1 VNTRTDPL
9 ARAPDFG
16 GFLRVAIRRIATG
29 IKLLFAEE
37 TFAISKG

>member
-1 VNTRTDPL
+1 M
-9 ARAPDFG
+9 ARAHDFG

-29 IKLLFAEE
+29 IKLLLTEE